1 MAGSAAGWA
10 RKARRAIAVLA
21 MAVGLIVVL
30 PSTPASAHAFLTDS
44 NPADGALLAVAPNTL
59 RLQFSESVVIA
70 ATKIDIVDSGG
81 HHYRPTSLRLVHAGS
96 GDSTEEPAQVVGDLP
111 ALARSAYR
119 VSWETLSSDDLHR
132 TSGLLVFGVNEQV
145 TAAPFHE
152 PTPRPEEAALRWLL
166 LLCLAGALGGA
177 LAVSLYR
184 RVDGDGTTVA
194 AGRARRISIVGAALG
209 IVVAAGLLVDQ
220 MVSSGS
226 PAERLLASSYG
237 ARWALR
243 EVGFIALLVAT
254 WLGRP
259 GRRPR
264 RPRAALPLLFGVG
277 AACVCLGSA
286 LLGHA
291 AAGLNLA
298 LTRVLA
304 DAAHLGAAAT
314 WSGLLIVALLV
325 IVPQVRRGGADAVSA
340 RAVLRGFGLP
350 AAGCVGVL
358 VVTGVYLSSGVVG
371 SVDAALLTFYGRTLI
386 IKVAVF
392 GAAAAFGLINTRRL
406 HASVPRPT
414 PRRTVVAEGV
424 LAVVIL
430 GLAAALISGQPAR
443 EPQFVAAPVVATVP
457 VVDTQVA
464 DLQESLAIR
473 PNQPGPNVV
482 LVDVFDTRRPA
493 PAPIRRVL
501 VSIVGLD
508 GRGSA
513 EVAADRLSDG
523 RWSVATGLDAPGRT
537 RVRVTVQRAGL
548 PDATHL
554 YRWTVAGGSARTRPA
569 TVSTAPLGGL
579 LKTLALAFAVLL
591 GLGWSLALWRGR
603 VKQRAHR
610 RRGDADPP
618 THGAPAARDLV
629 GAGLMRATDR
639 TR

>member
-1 MAGSAAGWA
+1 MAGRAGNWP
-10 RKARRAIAVLA
+10 RRVRLAVAVLA
-21 MAVGLIVVL
+21 MSAGLVVL
-30 PSTPASAHAFLTDS
+30 SPSSPASAHAFLTDS
-44 NPADGALLAVAPNTL
+44 NPADGAVLAAAPGTL

-70 ATKIDIVDSGG
+70 ATRIDIVDSGG
-81 HHYRPTSLRLVHAGS
+81 HHYKPTALRLVHTGS
-96 GDSTEEPAQVVGDLP
+96 GDSTEEPAQIVGDLP

-145 TAAPFHE
+145 TAAPFVE
-152 PTPRPEEAALRWLL
+152 PTPRLEEAALRWLL
-166 LLCLAGALGGA
+166 LLCLAGALGAA
-177 LAVSLYR
+177 LAVRLYR
-184 RVDGDGTTVA
+184 RVDGDSQGDGVA
-194 AGRARRISIVGAALG
+194 VARARRISIVGSALG

-220 MVSSGS
+220 LVSSGS
-226 PAERLLASSYG
+226 PAGRLLTSSYG

-243 EVGFIALLVAT
+243 EVGFAALLAAT
-254 WLGRP
+254 WLGQRP
-259 GRRPR
+259 GRRSPW
-264 RPRAALPLLFGVG
+264 PRAALPLLLGVG
-277 AACVCLGSA
+277 AACACLGSA

-291 AAGLNLA
+291 GAGQNLA

-325 IVPQVRRGGADAVSA
+325 IVPQVRRGGAAAVAA

-350 AAGCVGVL
+350 AAGCVGVM
-358 VVTGVYLSSGVVG
+358 VVTGVYLASGVVG
-371 SVDAALLTFYGRTLI
+371 SVDAALLTFYGRTLM

-392 GAAAAFGLINTRRL
+392 GAVVVLGLVNARRL
-406 HASVPRPT
+406 HASGPRPT
-414 PRRTVVAEGV
+414 PRRTVFAEGV

-430 GLAAALISGQPAR
+430 GLAAVLVSGQPAR
-443 EPQFVAAPVVATVP
+443 EPQFVKTPVLAAVP

-473 PNQPGPNVV
+473 PNQPGRNVV

-501 VSIVGLD
+501 VSIIGLD
-508 GRGSA
+508 GRDSA
-513 EVAADRLSDG
+513 PVAADRLADG

-537 RVRVTVQRAGL
+537 RVRITVQRAGL

-554 YRWTVAGGSARTRPA
+554 YRWTVTGGAQHTRPA

-579 LKTLALAFAVLL
+579 LENVALALAVLL
-591 GLGWSLALWRGR
+591 GLGGSLALWRR
-603 VKQRAHR
+603 RAKRRPTPLH
-610 RRGDADPP
+610 RRGDDAHQPE
-618 THGAPAARDLV
+618 HAAPADRDLV
-629 GAGLMRATDR
+629 GAG
-639 TR
+639 